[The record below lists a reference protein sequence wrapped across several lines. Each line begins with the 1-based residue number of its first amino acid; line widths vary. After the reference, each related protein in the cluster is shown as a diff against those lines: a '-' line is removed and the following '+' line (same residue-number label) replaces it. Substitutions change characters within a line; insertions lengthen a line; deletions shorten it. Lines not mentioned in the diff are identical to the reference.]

1 MKIGLLD
8 KAPREG
14 NTQSKGGLTLP
25 LTQIFK
31 GRFNGVRCGAT
42 RPLPD
47 GHRTRPPRPDISL
60 QSEQPRSTLNVDLN
74 KKGWWS
80 DLVGAPPVALLAIRF
95 AMLYSLHIALCIA
108 FMCSAAS
115 NLFGRSRRNQ
125 KLVVIVPMPSSQ
137 ISAMIS
143 LISKV
148 SFAKVPKH
156 IDNDCIRKCVIKTT
170 KDTAATAIVP
180 DSQQNVP
187 KTSNGH

>member
-1 MKIGLLD
+1 MRSHAAFAGWSPHQ
-8 KAPREG
+8 A
-14 NTQSKGGLTLP
+14 TQAGHL
-25 LTQIFK
+25 
-31 GRFNGVRCGAT
+31 VAVGAAAVHPE
-42 RPLPD
+42 RGPK
-47 GHRTRPPRPDISL
+47 
-60 QSEQPRSTLNVDLN
+60 
-74 KKGWWS
+74 KKGWWG

-180 DSQQNVP
+180 DS
-187 KTSNGH
+187 

>member
-1 MKIGLLD
+1 MSFFNVRQSQRLKIGLLD

-31 GRFNGVRCGAT
+31 CRFNGVRCGAT

-60 QSEQPRSTLNVDLN
+60 QSEQPRSTQNVDL
-74 KKGWWS
+74 KKSWWG
-80 DLVGAPPVALLAIRF
+80 DLVGTPPAYCFMYCFHVQAP
-95 AMLYSLHIALCIA
+95 
-108 FMCSAAS
+108 S

-137 ISAMIS
+137 ITVMIS
-143 LISKV
+143 FISKV

-156 IDNDCIRKCVIKTT
+156 IDNDCIRK
-170 KDTAATAIVP
+170 
-180 DSQQNVP
+180 
-187 KTSNGH
+187 